1 MKYFALCLSIIL
13 ASVAI
18 CNAAHA
24 HTRSETHSSWQI
36 LGQTVHVDFTIP
48 DLETKR
54 LAGKGIESSGQVAA
68 YLARNLAAFAEGKPC
83 LRSSAVTS
91 VTSEP
96 GYKRFET
103 TFTCPSDKAIQVH
116 SSAFFE
122 IVPSHT
128 NFAQIRTSDS
138 NFIEQL
144 ITVDHQTLDTSASA
158 AQNELQNAGFFD
170 YVRLG
175 MMHIFAGIDHQFFL
189 VGLILLSRRLRDLL
203 FVVTGFTLGHSLT
216 LALAVT
222 GILRPHAE
230 YIDALIGLTIAL
242 VGAEIVAE
250 STHRSG
256 AIALGVFVLLVAMAI
271 ANFFGAV
278 SMPTLLL
285 IGGALFGS
293 NYLMVA
299 GHLRDAARLRLVI
312 TLIFGLI
319 HGFGFAA
326 GLLEMKLPTGRMAE
340 LLVGFNLGV
349 EAGQITVVLAVVGLG
364 ALLAH
369 TKLVILNPVM
379 REAAAAFLVGIGL
392 YWFVSRGYS
401 AGA

>member
-1 MKYFALCLSIIL
+1 
-13 ASVAI
+13 
-18 CNAAHA
+18 
-24 HTRSETHSSWQI
+24 
-36 LGQTVHVDFTIP
+36 
-48 DLETKR
+48 
-54 LAGKGIESSGQVAA
+54 
-68 YLARNLAAFAEGKPC
+68 
-83 LRSSAVTS
+83 
-91 VTSEP
+91 
-96 GYKRFET
+96 
-103 TFTCPSDKAIQVH
+103 
-116 SSAFFE
+116 
-122 IVPSHT
+122 
-128 NFAQIRTSDS
+128 
-138 NFIEQL
+138 
-144 ITVDHQTLDTSASA
+144 
-158 AQNELQNAGFFD
+158 
-170 YVRLG
+170 
-175 MMHIFAGIDHQFFL
+175 
-189 VGLILLSRRLRDLL
+189 L

-250 STHRSG
+250 STHHAG
-256 AIALGVFVLLVAMAI
+256 AISLGIFTLLFSMAI
-271 ANFFGAV
+271 ANFFGVV

-293 NYLMVA
+293 NYLIVA
-299 GHLRDAARLRLVI
+299 SHVRDAARLRLVI

-349 EAGQITVVLAVVGLG
+349 EAGQVTVVLAVIGVGTLF
-364 ALLAH
+364 AQ
-369 TKLVILNPVM
+369 TKLVVLRPFM
-379 REAAAAFLVGIGL
+379 REVAAAFLVGIGL